1 MAFTLP
7 VEYQHRTQKFQHPD
21 GYEIDSAEQAT
32 KILHL
37 LNEAS
42 DMLLDLQVAAKGY
55 AYFLDDQ
62 SKDFADA
69 YQLITKAY
77 SSIYGLDTEFGYNSN
92 TLSKVWKYPKFNIV
106 FERKAVA

>member
-7 VEYQHRTQKFQHPD
+7 VEYQHRTRKFRHPD
-21 GYEIDSAEQAT
+21 GYEIDSAEHAT

-42 DMLLDLQVAAKGY
+42 NMLLDLQVAAKGY
-55 AYFLDDQ
+55 ASFLEQ

-69 YQLITKAY
+69 YRLIGDAY
-77 SSIYGLDTEFGYNSN
+77 SSIYALDEEFGYNRNSCG
-92 TLSKVWKYPKFNIV
+92 KVWKYPEFNIV
-106 FERKAVA
+106 FERKAAE